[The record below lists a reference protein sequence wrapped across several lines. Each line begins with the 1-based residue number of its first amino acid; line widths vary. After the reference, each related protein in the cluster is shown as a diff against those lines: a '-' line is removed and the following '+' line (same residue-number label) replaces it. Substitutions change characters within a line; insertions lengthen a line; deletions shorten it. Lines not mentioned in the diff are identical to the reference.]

1 MIRNVVF
8 DLGGVIMTIDQNE
21 ALRRFKALGL
31 ADAERHLDPYTQT
44 GIFGDLEEGKI
55 TAEDFRTGLSRLIGR
70 EVTNDECKHAWLGYR
85 KDVPQRNLDTL
96 KDLRSKGYRLIL
108 LSNTNP
114 FMMSWALSK
123 DFDGGKASLEDYFD
137 SLYLSYKV
145 GAMKPDP
152 EFFKNLLDNEK
163 INPAESLFVDDGP
176 RNIESACRLG
186 FNTLCP
192 VNGSDWR
199 TELYAALG

>member
-8 DLGGVIMTIDQNE
+8 DLGGVIMTIYQNE

-44 GIFGDLEEGKI
+44 GVFGDLEEGKI

>member
-145 GAMKPDP
+145 GAMKPNP

-199 TELYAALG
+199 TEFYAALG

>member
-8 DLGGVIMTIDQNE
+8 DFGGVIMTIDQNE

-145 GAMKPDP
+145 GAMKPNP

-199 TELYAALG
+199 TEFYAALG

>member
-145 GAMKPDP
+145 GVMKPNP

>member
-44 GIFGDLEEGKI
+44 GVFGDLEEGKI

-145 GAMKPDP
+145 GAMKPNP

-199 TELYAALG
+199 TEFYAALG

>member
-145 GAMKPDP
+145 GAMKPNP